1 MYEHT
6 QEGIEMKKSI
16 VLTVLLLVAVVFTG
30 GILCACNDKVVSIT
44 GHSWAFN
51 NIQSGETGEI
61 IYCSAENQDIF
72 PNAKVANVSC
82 KVSDRQI
89 VIKNNISG
97 EEWKFAYE
105 EEKTISHKDAL
116 YIIRLTGGTVQGRAS
131 VGITEYA
138 DGSSEYTLIITFNN
152 VNIYFKEPI
161 VK

>member
-72 PNAKVANVSC
+72 PNAKVADVSC

-105 EEKTISHKDAL
+105 EYKTISHKDAL